1 MSVQRTCCCVDTGC
15 ALFSSCDDSGD
26 ASPDVLQFS
35 CTSGDPAAR
44 GFFNPP
50 SGIVLDTSSAAV
62 TFVSGS
68 AARNAANN
76 GTIVEWEVLVE
87 LDYQAGTTYP
97 GGFETDCRCDSN
109 GTYSSIPAWS
119 GIIEWTGTLQLICLD
134 GSESSATFD
143 WAQNSSGVPTPPRYD
158 LNQDIGSACGAGVTL
173 DPPNPA
179 ITIDLKLTQP
189 SVIWDVGAT
198 SCSDLLTKYRDATFE
213 FELQQNGGCS
223 TTTYG
228 TAAEMTIR
236 FGWS

>member
-1 MSVQRTCCCVDTGC
+1 MSLQRTCCCVDTGC
-15 ALFSSCDDSGD
+15 ALFSSCDSSGD

-35 CTSGDPAAR
+35 CTSGDPTAR
-44 GFFNPP
+44 FGLNPP
-50 SGIVLDTSSAAV
+50 LGIVLDTGSASV

-68 AARNAANN
+68 ATRNAANN

-87 LDYQAGTTYP
+87 LGYQAGVTYP
-97 GGFETDCRCDSN
+97 GGFETDCRCDDN
-109 GTYSSIPAWS
+109 GTYSSIPVWID
-119 GIIEWTGTLQLICLD
+119 IIEWTGTMQLICLD
-134 GSESSATFD
+134 GSESSATFN
-143 WAQNSSGVPTPPRYD
+143 WENQTAPRYD
-158 LNQDIGSACGAGVTL
+158 LNQDIGNACGTGVTL

-179 ITIDLKLTQP
+179 ITIDLKLTQASP
-189 SVIWDVGAT
+189 IWDVGAT

-213 FELQQNGGCS
+213 FELQQNGGCN

>member
-15 ALFSSCDDSGD
+15 ALFSSCDSSGD

-44 GFFNPP
+44 FLLNPP
-50 SGIVLDTSSAAV
+50 AGILLDTSSAAV
-62 TFVSGS
+62 TFISGS
-68 AARNAANN
+68 AARNAAND

-87 LDYQAGTTYP
+87 LDYQASTTDGP
-97 GGFETDCRCDSN
+97 AFGQNCNCEDSGGN
-109 GTYSSIPAWS
+109 KSSIPTWS
-119 GIIEWTGTLQLICLD
+119 DTIEWTGTLQLICLD
-134 GSESSATFD
+134 GQESSATFN
-143 WAQNSSGVPTPPRYD
+143 WENQTAPRYD
-158 LNQDIGSACGAGVTL
+158 LNQDIGNACGAGVTL
-173 DPPNPA
+173 NAPSPA

-189 SVIWDVGAT
+189 SVIWNVGAT

-213 FELQQNGGCS
+213 YELQQNGGCN

-228 TAAEMTIR
+228 AAAEMTIR